1 MKRIAIAIAG
11 SLIGFSAFAANYD
24 AAQPKT
30 ADFNNG
36 ELATYPA
43 QVQGYDH
50 VANVAV
56 KAVGPVTEPDTEL
69 AAYPLVPTNDGT
81 GTMMSQSRS
90 YNERVSYR
98 ADGSVVRQ

>member
-24 AAQPKT
+24 AAQPKP

-43 QVQGYDH
+43 QVPGYDRPQ
-50 VANVAV
+50 NVAV
-56 KAVGPVTEPDTEL
+56 AAVGPVTEPDTEL
-69 AAYPLVPTNDGT
+69 AAYPLVPTNGP
-81 GTMMSQSRS
+81 GTMMGRS
-90 YNERVSYR
+90 AQHERMSYR
-98 ADGSVVRQ
+98 TDGSVVRQ